1 DLDVHRDPAVA
12 ELSARRGVAPA
23 AGTGADAGGGVPGH
37 PGTPPPSWGR
47 DFAGAGRRTGP
58 VVAVVSPL
66 VEVPSELSR
75 EVNRL
80 IGQVRHWTPARWAA
94 PAADAPDRSRG
105 DLVHGLVQR
114 LADRCAEAE
123 GEPRR
128 RVPRLDNDLALVDQ

>member
-1 DLDVHRDPAVA
+1 M
-12 ELSARRGVAPA
+12 
-23 AGTGADAGGGVPGH
+23 
-37 PGTPPPSWGR
+37 
-47 DFAGAGRRTGP
+47 
-58 VVAVVSPL
+58 
-66 VEVPSELSR
+66 
-75 EVNRL
+75 NRL

-128 RVPRLDNDLALVDQ
+128 RVPRLDNDLALVDQLRVIAADLAAAEPGAEVTASAVADIAAVRRML

>member
-1 DLDVHRDPAVA
+1 
-12 ELSARRGVAPA
+12 
-23 AGTGADAGGGVPGH
+23 
-37 PGTPPPSWGR
+37 PSWGR
-47 DFAGAGRRTGP
+47 DLAGAGRRTGP

-128 RVPRLDNDLALVDQ
+128 RVPRLDNDLALVDQLRVIAADLAAAEPGAEVTASAVADIAAVRRML